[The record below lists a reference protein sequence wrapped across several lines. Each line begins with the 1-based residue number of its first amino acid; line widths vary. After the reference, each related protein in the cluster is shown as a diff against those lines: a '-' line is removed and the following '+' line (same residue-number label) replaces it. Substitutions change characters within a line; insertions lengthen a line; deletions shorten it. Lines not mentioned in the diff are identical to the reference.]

1 MIKKAIEFV
10 YGDVNE
16 NIDNEMYFLNRGI
29 LCPHNESVIEIN
41 EKVTKL
47 FDGEEF
53 ISYSSDS
60 TVDSEEDI
68 PIEFLNTLNM
78 PGLPQHEII
87 MKKICQ

>member
-1 MIKKAIEFV
+1 MVGLGAGRSRRNLRRV
-10 YGDVNE
+10 GT
-16 NIDNEMYFLNRGI
+16 MYVELVCFFSLRF
-29 LCPHNESVIEIN
+29 SQYV
-41 EKVTKL
+41 EKC
-47 FDGEEF
+47 EEF